1 MNKNLKKVIS
11 AAAALTISASSFAAL
26 AVDFPDVEA
35 TASYYQ
41 AVQELSAL
49 DVISGFEDGTFKPDE
64 LVTRAQI
71 TKMIVDA
78 LGKKKVAESAQNVA
92 TKFADVSAGEGGHW
106 ANGYISTGVASGF
119 ISGHSDTQFAPD
131 DNVTFVQAQKMLV
144 AALGYDA
151 LAQQNGGWPS
161 GYTTYASQKGIT
173 KGVTALAE
181 DQLTRAQVAQ
191 MIDNAM
197 DVPLMVID
205 TYETNVFGTY
215 PKYVEKNGTGKGY
228 ETLFT
233 RLNAYKVYGRVTE
246 TAKTN
251 QSLDTDKVVF
261 QVEKADRFDDEEVYT
276 KNGKPSRDA
285 DEMYFGN
292 TKAESM
298 VRTYAQALIQKND
311 DDEFTILSLVAAASN
326 KSVDLLAADI
336 DSTKSSVED
345 GVLYFYPTG
354 KTSGSVKYSL
364 AKDVEFYLN
373 GVKQNDSFSDAD
385 LKKYIIDDDTT
396 MITLQKT
403 TGTGTTSTS
412 SDYDVIMITAYGTAV
427 VESVNDKSTSTV
439 INFKE
444 ISSGLQ
450 KKMTL
455 EKDDENYR
463 YSFTL
468 NGEAIE
474 ATDLEEYD
482 VLSISYDMDNFRE
495 SRFYD
500 VKVSRDIVENAK
512 FRGSSSDGKT
522 ERFSTGD
529 YTLSIKNQG
538 FESAAEYTLYLD
550 INGRVAYSEE
560 GQNSKNI
567 GIIKN
572 AYTEQSGDNKV
583 ELFTKD
589 GKATSFVVDK
599 QDVFDN
605 AEAIY
610 NQAKTAQN
618 RSDQYA
624 YSVVEYKANSS
635 TGKLTSVKSLYYAYD
650 ENGKLTT
657 NVSKET
663 TGEVVDTEYK
673 ESGAKLGSIRIAENT
688 TIFDLTNVDKEKND
702 IKVITALKNG
712 VEYTAYGY
720 SKSKSTS
727 AYQFVVITDGAGGID
742 STSRLAVFLE
752 SYEDEQDEE
761 GNEFDSMVVVDQT
774 EEGAEQLT
782 LKLDENATYADT
794 NKSVSVSDF
803 AEGDLLIYSLNGEGE
818 VDEVLNVFAKTD
830 LLGSTSFSNLY
841 KTNALADKKWADLL
855 GDSEEEDVNILF
867 GAVVQQKKDSAY
879 YLATDIAEDGSIKF
893 SEAIDLDLTD
903 AKIYVYNYA
912 AREKDHGRILLDEGM
927 MATAVED
934 EAYAGGDTDSDTYF
948 VNKVAAEDQV
958 YAVARVHGRNNDEV
972 KEIYLIIND

>member
-92 TKFADVSAGEGGHW
+92 TKFADVAAGEGGHW

-336 DSTKSSVED
+336 DETKSSVED

-354 KTSGSVKYSL
+354 KTSGSTKYSL

-373 GVKQNDSFSDAD
+373 GVKQDKSFSDED
-385 LKKYIIDDDTT
+385 LQKYIIDNDTT
-396 MITLQKT
+396 MVTLQKT

-427 VESVNDKSTSTV
+427 VESVSDKSSTTV
-439 INFKE
+439 INFK
-444 ISSGLQ
+444 SDGTTVGT
-450 KKMTL
+450 KMTL
-455 EKDDENYR
+455 QKDDENYR

-474 ATDLEEYD
+474 ATDLQEFD
-482 VLSISYDMDNFRE
+482 VLSISYDMSDFKD

-500 VKVSRDIVENAK
+500 VKVSRDVVENAK

-529 YTLSIKNQG
+529 YKTSTIQS
-538 FESAAEYTLYLD
+538 FESAVEYTLYLD
-550 INGRVAYSEE
+550 INGRIAYSEE
-560 GQNSKNI
+560 GINSKNL

-572 AYTEQSGDNKV
+572 AYTEQSGDQKV

-589 GKATSFVVDK
+589 GKVATFTVDK
-599 QDVFDN
+599 NDVYE
-605 AEAIY
+605 AAKAIY
-610 NQAKTAQN
+610 DKAVSDAAN
-618 RSDQYA
+618 RPEQYA
-624 YSVVEYKANSS
+624 LSVVEYKANSS
-635 TGKLTSVKSLYYAYD
+635 TNKLTSISAAD
-650 ENGKLTT
+650 DATGKVT
-657 NVSKET
+657 N
-663 TGEVVDTEYK
+663 EYK
-673 ESGAKLGSIRIAENT
+673 ESTSKMGSIRVAENT
-688 TIFDLTNVDKEKND
+688 TIFDVSNTDKEKND
-702 IKVITALKNG
+702 VKVMTALKDG

-720 SKSKSTS
+720 SKSNSTS
-727 AYQFVVITDGAGGID
+727 AYQFVVVTEGAGGID
-742 STSRLAVFLE
+742 STSRLAIFLE
-752 SYEDEQDEE
+752 SYEGEQDED
-761 GNEFDSMVVVDQT
+761 GNEFDSIVVADQAG
-774 EEGAEQLT
+774 EEGAAQVT
-782 LKLDENATYADT
+782 LKLDDNATYVDGS
-794 NKSVSVSDF
+794 SVDVADF
-803 AEGDLLIYSLNGEGE
+803 AEGDLLIYSLNGEGK
-818 VDEVLNVFAKTD
+818 VDEVLRVFAGPKDGEIKFTTD
-830 LLGSTSFSNLY
+830 FFGSNSFASLLGKQSS
-841 KTNALADKKWADLL
+841 DVL
-855 GDSEEEDVNILF
+855 GDTKFNDILSDGEEEDVDVIF
-867 GAVVQQKKDSAY
+867 GALVREKGGKGYQ
-879 YLATDIAEDGSIKF
+879 LADMDTNGIVDFAD
-893 SEAIDLDLTD
+893 AVDLTITSNT
-903 AKIYVYNYA
+903 KVYAYDYA
-912 AREKDHGRILLDEGM
+912 ARSTNHGRILLDEGM
-927 MATAVED
+927 MVSAVDPNAYVDGNINQSKYDLSKLDPED
-934 EAYAGGDTDSDTYF
+934 R
-948 VNKVAAEDQV
+948 V
-958 YAVARVHGRNNDEV
+958 YAVARVFDGDEV
-972 KEIYLIIND
+972 QEIVLIVESN

>member
-92 TKFADVSAGEGGHW
+92 TKFADVAAGEGGHW

-336 DSTKSSVED
+336 DETKSSVKD

-354 KTSGSVKYSL
+354 KTSGSTKYSL

-373 GVKQNDSFSDAD
+373 GVKQDKSFSDED
-385 LKKYIIDDDTT
+385 LQKYIIDNDTT

-427 VESVNDKSTSTV
+427 VESVSDKSSSTV
-439 INFKE
+439 INFKS
-444 ISSGLQ
+444 IGDGL
-450 KKMTL
+450 KSKMTL
-455 EKDDENYR
+455 QKDDENYR

-474 ATDLEEYD
+474 ATDLQEFD
-482 VLSISYDMDNFRE
+482 VLSISYDMDSFQD

-500 VKVSRDIVENAK
+500 VKVSRDVVENAK

-529 YTLSIKNQG
+529 YKTSIDQE
-538 FESAAEYTLYLD
+538 FESAVEYTLYLD
-550 INGRVAYSEE
+550 INGRIAYNEE
-560 GQNSKNI
+560 GINSKNL

-572 AYTEQSGDNKV
+572 AYTEQSGDQKV

-589 GKATSFVVDK
+589 GKVATFTVDK
-599 QDVFDN
+599 NDVFEAAKKIYDDAAAN
-605 AEAIY
+605 AA
-610 NQAKTAQN
+610 N
-618 RSDQYA
+618 RPEQYA
-624 YSVVEYKANSS
+624 LSVVEYKANSS
-635 TGKLTSVKSLYYAYD
+635 TNKLTSIEAAD
-650 ENGKLTT
+650 DATGKVT
-657 NVSKET
+657 N
-663 TGEVVDTEYK
+663 EYK
-673 ESGAKLGSIRIAENT
+673 ESTSKMGSIRVAENT
-688 TIFDLTNVDKEKND
+688 TIFDVSNTDKEKND
-702 IKVITALKNG
+702 VKVMTALKDG

-720 SKSKSTS
+720 SKSNSTS
-727 AYQFVVITDGAGGID
+727 AYQFVVVTEGAGGID
-742 STSRLAVFLE
+742 STSRLAIFLE
-752 SYEDEQDEE
+752 SYEGEQDED
-761 GNEFDSMVVVDQT
+761 GNEFDTIVVADQAG
-774 EEGAEQLT
+774 EEGAAQVT
-782 LKLDENATYADT
+782 LKLDDNATYVDGS
-794 NKSVSVSDF
+794 SVDVADF
-803 AEGDLLIYSLNGEGE
+803 AEGDLLIYSLNGEGK
-818 VDEVLNVFAKTD
+818 VDEVLRVFAGPKDGQIKFTTD
-830 LLGSTSFSNLY
+830 FFGSNSFASLLGKQSS
-841 KTNALADKKWADLL
+841 DVL
-855 GDSEEEDVNILF
+855 GDTKFNDILSDGEEEDVDVIF
-867 GAVVQQKKDSAY
+867 GAVVREKNSKGYQLADMDSNGIV
-879 YLATDIAEDGSIKF
+879 DF
-893 SEAIDLDLTD
+893 SDALDLTITSNT
-903 AKIYVYNYA
+903 KVYAYDYA
-912 AREKDHGRILLDEGM
+912 ANSRNHGRILLDEGM
-927 MATAVED
+927 MVSAVDTNAYVDGNINQSKYDLSKLDPED
-934 EAYAGGDTDSDTYF
+934 R
-948 VNKVAAEDQV
+948 V
-958 YAVARVHGRNNDEV
+958 YAVARVFDGDEV
-972 KEIYLIIND
+972 QEIVLIVNQD